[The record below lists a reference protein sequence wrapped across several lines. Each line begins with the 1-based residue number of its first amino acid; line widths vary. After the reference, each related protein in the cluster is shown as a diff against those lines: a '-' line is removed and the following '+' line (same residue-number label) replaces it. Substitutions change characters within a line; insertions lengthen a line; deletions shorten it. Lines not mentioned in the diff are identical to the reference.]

1 MYVHVGAAI
10 GCARPTGLQRKRT
23 SHGGR
28 TRVIEA
34 GLEVDLKTEIAAE
47 RVTFRWL
54 RRFLESAAHALR
66 SCANSGRLRHGIA
79 SLEASGGLPAVEA
92 YFTFIPYETRRNRKQ
107 LPGTLLLHRISLVR
121 CPQPRPRPPT
131 TTLHDGRA
139 AATASAALSP
149 PTHPAP
155 VTGLLVHC
163 TPQPAP
169 GCAAEPNSLPPSS
182 ISARG
187 CTRIRGS
194 TTAAR
199 HAHGALPAIPCC
211 IPQRS
216 SVVCSPLA
224 WVCHS

>member
-1 MYVHVGAAI
+1 M
-10 GCARPTGLQRKRT
+10 
-23 SHGGR
+23 
-28 TRVIEA
+28 
-34 GLEVDLKTEIAAE
+34 
-47 RVTFRWL
+47 
-54 RRFLESAAHALR
+54 ESAAHALR
-66 SCANSGRLRHGIA
+66 SCANSGRLRYGIA

-121 CPQPRPRPPT
+121 CPQPRPRPT

-169 GCAAEPNSLPPSS
+169 GCAAEPNSLPPPASLLVA
-182 ISARG
+182 ARG
-187 CTRIRGS
+187 SGAAPLQHAMHTARSLQCPAAYRSAAVSFAHHSLGCATVETLWSVTHLTATASITAEPTANRRG
-194 TTAAR
+194 R
-199 HAHGALPAIPCC
+199 GEPLEDGGPRRW
-211 IPQRS
+211 RS
-216 SVVCSPLA
+216 CSRVCVSPRA
-224 WVCHS
+224 

>member
-1 MYVHVGAAI
+1 MV
-10 GCARPTGLQRKRT
+10 
-23 SHGGR
+23 
-28 TRVIEA
+28 EA
-34 GLEVDLKTEIAAE
+34 V
-47 RVTFRWL
+47 
-54 RRFLESAAHALR
+54 LESAAHALR

-92 YFTFIPYETRRNRKQ
+92 YFTFIPYETSDETENNYRA
-107 LPGTLLLHRISLVR
+107 HFSSIASLW
-121 CPQPRPRPPT
+121 CAAHSHGHAPT

-169 GCAAEPNSLPPSS
+169 GCAAEPNSLPPS

-199 HAHGALPAIPCC
+199 HAHGALPAMPCC